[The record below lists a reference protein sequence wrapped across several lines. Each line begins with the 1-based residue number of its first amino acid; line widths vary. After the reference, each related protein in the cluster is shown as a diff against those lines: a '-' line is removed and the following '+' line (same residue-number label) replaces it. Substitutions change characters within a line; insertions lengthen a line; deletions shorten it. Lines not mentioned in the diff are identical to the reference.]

1 MCASR
6 VRRVIPVFDRL
17 RHHSSVPAN
26 ICYADAH
33 NRGLEWLNGWS
44 NAALSLTG
52 ASMTAFGLTGRA
64 ALRSD
69 SLRWCCSREG
79 ATLRD
84 SELDVVT
91 RGLTKQTGPP
101 HLSSDVGEQISG
113 VYRQRLS
120 LASAPFAM
128 IDNGLGFQLVP
139 WSPLLER
146 ELGKQVSGIAGPGSV
161 DW

>member
-26 ICYADAH
+26 ICYAGAH

-79 ATLRD
+79 AIGGAV
-84 SELDVVT
+84 SERSR
-91 RGLTKQTGPP
+91 RG
-101 HLSSDVGEQISG
+101 S
-113 VYRQRLS
+113 VYRLCCRGVTTVRS
-120 LASAPFAM
+120 
-128 IDNGLGFQLVP
+128 
-139 WSPLLER
+139 ER
-146 ELGKQVSGIAGPGSV
+146 AL
-161 DW
+161 D

>member
-79 ATLRD
+79 AMRGAV
-84 SELDVVT
+84 SERSR
-91 RGLTKQTGPP
+91 RG
-101 HLSSDVGEQISG
+101 S
-113 VYRQRLS
+113 VYRLCCRGVTTVRS
-120 LASAPFAM
+120 
-128 IDNGLGFQLVP
+128 
-139 WSPLLER
+139 ER
-146 ELGKQVSGIAGPGSV
+146 AL
-161 DW
+161 D